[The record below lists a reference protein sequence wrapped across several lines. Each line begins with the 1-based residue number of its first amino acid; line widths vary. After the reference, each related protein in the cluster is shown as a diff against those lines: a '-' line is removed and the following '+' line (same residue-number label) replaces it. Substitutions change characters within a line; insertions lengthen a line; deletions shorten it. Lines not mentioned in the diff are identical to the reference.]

1 MLFMASRSERWE
13 MARTEAGVKLVLF
26 GVIALALLVGGFSG
40 FATTLKAI
48 VVLIIVV
55 AGVALLCLLIAKSR
69 LAPRKKLGFSLILVA
84 MLTAWL
90 WSVMRAPRQWPE
102 QRATVTA
109 VGSGTATLRI
119 GTGLFPT
126 IFNVT
131 GPNVARFTVGTS
143 VPVWIDPV
151 SQAKLSLQPRA
162 TEGGQRYWMLALASV
177 LGFGGLYSLA
187 IGKRS
192 VTVGIPR
199 TLPGT
204 AGSNLS
210 SHPSTTER
218 LAAIDWYQFETVTAR
233 ILEAE
238 GWTVKARG
246 GANPDGGADLF
257 AIRDGRKAVIQCKHW
272 RRVMIQPKII
282 RELLGTKASTQF
294 MADDAILFT
303 LGDCTEAALAC
314 ARENS
319 VIIRG
324 AQEIG
329 LAIDRLGIGLFP
341 ELTNP
346 DKKLCPKCGASMVLR
361 TNAPNPFWGCST
373 YPRCRGVIER
383 A

>member
-1 MLFMASRSERWE
+1 MASRSDRRE

-26 GVIALALLVGGFSG
+26 GVIAFALLVGGFSG
-40 FATTLKAI
+40 FAVALKAI

-90 WSVMRAPRQWPE
+90 WSVMRAPRQWLE
-102 QRATVTA
+102 QHATVTSA
-109 VGSGTATLRI
+109 GSGTATLRI
-119 GTGLFPT
+119 GSGLFPT
-126 IFNVT
+126 TFNVT
-131 GPNVARFTVGTS
+131 GPNVAHFTIGTS

-151 SQAKLSLQPRA
+151 SQTKLSLQPRA
-162 TEGGQRYWMLALASV
+162 TEDGQRYWILALASMFG
-177 LGFGGLYSLA
+177 LGGLYSLA
-187 IGKRS
+187 IGKRW
-192 VTVGIPR
+192 VTAAIPKA
-199 TLPGT
+199 LLAKAGT
-204 AGSNLS
+204 DLG
-210 SHPSTTER
+210 SHPSTAEL
-218 LAAIDWYQFETVTAR
+218 LAAIDWFQFEVVAAR

-238 GWTVKARG
+238 GWTVEARG

-257 AIRDGRKAVIQCKHW
+257 ATRDGRKAVIQCKHW
-272 RRVMIQPKII
+272 RRIMIQPKII
-282 RELLGTKASTQF
+282 RELLGTKASTLF

-303 LGDCTEAALAC
+303 LGDCTEAAYAC

-319 VIIRG
+319 IIIRG

-329 LAIDRLGIGLFP
+329 LAIDQLGIGLFP

-346 DKKLCPKCGASMVLR
+346 DKKFCPKCGALMVLR